1 MDLSSYENQQV
12 ETEAIA
18 TAGIFFG
25 QSAGI
30 FVIAV
35 RAPAS
40 KQANRATIQHML
52 TYMVT
57 TTCLLFLDQQ
67 SSWSSAPSVHLET
80 RREKKTSYLFLC
92 CVFER
97 RTVVPS
103 SDRRSKKPCLSVRRH
118 GQVTIASRGYGCRV

>member
-1 MDLSSYENQQV
+1 MDLSGYENQQV

-40 KQANRATIQHML
+40 KQAGNNT
-52 TYMVT
+52 TYT
-57 TTCLLFLDQQ
+57 DI
-67 SSWSSAPSVHLET
+67 
-80 RREKKTSYLFLC
+80 
-92 CVFER
+92 
-97 RTVVPS
+97 
-103 SDRRSKKPCLSVRRH
+103 H
-118 GQVTIASRGYGCRV
+118 GNYNLPAYWGPV

>member
-1 MDLSSYENQQV
+1 MLSNQSSSHTHKKQTTQTTTHSATKKIYNLAFCVLCRNPVVIVERMDLSGYENQQV

-40 KQANRATIQHML
+40 KQGNNT
-52 TYMVT
+52 TY
-57 TTCLLFLDQQ
+57 
-67 SSWSSAPSVHLET
+67 A
-80 RREKKTSYLFLC
+80 YI
-92 CVFER
+92 
-97 RTVVPS
+97 
-103 SDRRSKKPCLSVRRH
+103 H
-118 GQVTIASRGYGCRV
+118 GNYNLPAC